1 MKYVF
6 FGAMTGLVVG
16 LLGLDLSM
24 FAPDAVD
31 WLATDDLAQQYLGW
45 VAFRQTPWQLPL
57 GAIQGY
63 ADPPGTTLGFVDAF
77 PWFAV
82 IMRLCAEWIPG
93 VAAWIGPA
101 GQITGLWLLV
111 SLMLQG
117 AIAAWIFNR
126 LSPKNWPLVAGGTL
140 IITLAPAWWHRMQW
154 GHAALCGHWLIL
166 GALALALRYRKVDGP
181 VGPGF
186 LGTARATSQWL
197 ALQALAAGLHPYI
210 AAMTCAIGIASVH
223 DRSKLRHS
231 LTAAGMLVA
240 VTGFVF
246 WLFGY
251 FSVNAVG
258 AGKGGGG
265 FHFFGADVLAFVN
278 PMGSSTLLPRF
289 LRGWNKAG
297 AYEGYAWVG
306 AGALIAA
313 IVVFSMRYMSPRK
326 RKIKWAWSAPVM
338 TALVLMA
345 FFSLGS
351 NVRIGGFWVID
362 LERPYSL
369 IDPVITTFRSAGRFI
384 WPLYYAVLIQ
394 LMVLGSAIM
403 QQKKFSRF
411 EQGLVF
417 ALVSSLNV
425 FDNSFFARD
434 WISAHGSDPVYAR
447 MADIS
452 AREAEIGALLPGARR
467 ASLVPAY
474 LGSFSCRG
482 IDAEKFG
489 PDDFVMW
496 RAFGMWAARHGL
508 ASNSGAFARHD
519 INKLKA
525 ICAAQHQELLAGKL
539 DPETVYVMPPAVA
552 GPDVQAAI
560 AAKANCVATG
570 PAGAGFQF
578 CRVK

>member
-1 MKYVF
+1 M
-6 FGAMTGLVVG
+6 VG

-24 FAPDAVD
+24 IAPDAVD

-45 VAFRQTPWQLPL
+45 VGFRDTPWQLPL
-57 GAIQGY
+57 GAIRGY

-82 IMRLCAEWIPG
+82 VMRLLAEWVPA
-93 VAAWIGPA
+93 VATWIGPA
-101 GQITGLWLLV
+101 GQITGLWLIL

-117 AIAAWIFNR
+117 AIAAWIFHR
-126 LSPKNWPLVAGGTL
+126 LSPGNWPLLAGGTL

-154 GHAALCGHWLIL
+154 GHPALCGHWLIL
-166 GALALALRYRKVDGP
+166 GALALALRSRKIDGP

-186 LGTARATSQWL
+186 FGTARAASQWL
-197 ALQALAAGLHPYI
+197 ALQALASGLHPYI

-231 LTAAGMLVA
+231 VTAAGMLVA

-258 AGKGGGG
+258 SDKGGGG

-278 PMGSSTLLPRF
+278 PMGSSALLPRF

-297 AYEGYAWVG
+297 SYEGYAWVG
-306 AGALIAA
+306 AGALTAA
-313 IVVFSMRYMSPRK
+313 VIVFTIRYLSPRK
-326 RKIKWAWSAPVM
+326 RKIKWAWSPPVM

-345 FFSLGS
+345 LFSLGS

-362 LERPYSL
+362 LEKPYAL
-369 IDPVITTFRSAGRFI
+369 IDPLITTFRSAGRFI

-417 ALVSSLNV
+417 ALVTSLNV
-425 FDNSFFARD
+425 FDNSFFARE
-434 WISAHGSDPVYAR
+434 WFSTHGTDPVYAR
-447 MADIS
+447 L
-452 AREAEIGALLPGARR
+452 AEIGAREVEIAALLPGARR
-467 ASLVPAY
+467 ANLVPAY

-482 IDAEKFG
+482 IEAGKFRA
-489 PDDFVMW
+489 DDFVLW
-496 RAFGMWAARHGL
+496 RAFGMWAARHRL

-519 INKLKA
+519 IGKLKA
-525 ICAAQHQELLAGKL
+525 ICATQMDDLMAGKL
-539 DPETVYVMPPAVA
+539 DPETVYVMPLESGRGAA
-552 GPDVQAAI
+552 ENGAAI
-560 AAKANCVATG
+560 AAKSTCVTSG
-570 PAGAGFQF
+570 SAGAGFQF
-578 CRVK
+578 CRPG